1 MLRST
6 VVAAV
11 DRTAQGLQWIDLPTV
26 PIGTNREWFPRSRMS
41 PRERGWMERTRSL
54 GNPVHAADTASAGVT
69 VVIPTRNRLDLL
81 REAVASIEQ
90 QTHPDWRVLIVDDAS
105 EDGTWSWIDAH
116 PDERVT
122 GIHVAER
129 AERSAARNRGLREL
143 QTPYVLF
150 LDDDDRLRPDGL
162 ARLASALGRDPAAVA
177 AVGALE
183 YFDGNGR
190 RLAGEHPRRAFT
202 RDVWQELV
210 FEWVA
215 ETGRTLFRAEA
226 VVEAGGFSE
235 SLVMGEDR
243 DLLLRLA
250 RLGPVAFIPDTVLDH
265 RVHPDQWRPADA
277 AQLER
282 QITRSHLAT
291 LDTDQQRLGERIM
304 SARTE
309 YVAARASWSA
319 GRPRDALRAW
329 LRMRSAPLR
338 LLTSPVLEADR
349 SRLMRA
355 VAGAVLGERAMRASR
370 ELRSGRTG
378 PDADQ
383 QLFQPKA
390 RVGGPSHGPDV
401 SVIITT
407 HNRLDLMEQAVAS
420 VRGQT
425 FRSFE
430 LIVVDDASDD
440 GTPAWIEA
448 EPDIRAIHL
457 ETPSERSI
465 ARNAGAEV
473 ARGRY
478 VMFLD
483 DDDRLRPDALQRLTS
498 ALEAYPDALVAV
510 GSYEQ
515 FDDDQHRAPAPHP
528 RRTMVRN
535 VWNEVVF
542 GWVGH
547 QGRALFHASPLRET
561 GGFVSGL
568 EPAEDRDLWLRL
580 ARLGPVVLIPD
591 VVMDRRV
598 HSGNHPN
605 PDWEAF
611 ALDVVRRR
619 LPDLPQREQRLGRRI
634 VDARVHYSE
643 GLRRLAAGQP
653 ITAAREFVKLA
664 RAPLG
669 MLTSPLFRQQMRSHL
684 GRLATSAVRR
694 GRGTDR
700 DA

>member
-1 MLRST
+1 
-6 VVAAV
+6 
-11 DRTAQGLQWIDLPTV
+11 
-26 PIGTNREWFPRSRMS
+26 
-41 PRERGWMERTRSL
+41 MERTRSL
-54 GNPVHAADTASAGVT
+54 GNPVHAADRASGAVT

-81 REAVASIEQ
+81 REAVASIER
-90 QTHPDWRVLIVDDAS
+90 QTHADWRVLIVDDAS
-105 EDGTWSWIDAH
+105 EDGTWSWVDAH
-116 PDERVT
+116 PDERVS

-129 AERSAARNRGLREL
+129 AERSAARNRGLRAL

-150 LDDDDRLRPDGL
+150 LDDDDRLRPGAL
-162 ARLASALGRDPAAVA
+162 ERLTSALGRDPAAVA

-215 ETGRTLFRAEA
+215 ETGRTLFRTQA

-250 RLGPVAFIPDTVLDH
+250 RRGPVTFVPETVLDH

-277 AQLER
+277 AQRER
-282 QITRSHLAT
+282 EITRAHLAT
-291 LDTDQQRLGERIM
+291 LGESERRIGERIM
-304 SARTE
+304 SARTQ

-329 LRMRSAPLR
+329 LRMRGAPAR
-338 LLTSPVLEADR
+338 LLASPVLEADR
-349 SRLMRA
+349 SRLVRA
-355 VAGAVLGERAMRASR
+355 VAGSVLGERGMRVSR
-370 ELRSGRTG
+370 RLRSPGG
-378 PDADQ
+378 APDADHR
-383 QLFQPKA
+383 LLQPKA
-390 RVGGPSHGPDV
+390 RVGGPSDGPDV

-407 HNRLDLMEQAVAS
+407 RNRLDLMREAVDS

-425 FRSFE
+425 FQSFE

-440 GTPAWIEA
+440 GTPGWIDA
-448 EPDIRAIHL
+448 EPDIRAIHTP
-457 ETPSERSI
+457 TPSERSI
-465 ARNAGAEV
+465 ARNAGAEA

-483 DDDRLRPDALQRLTS
+483 DDDRLRPDALQRLVS
-498 ALEAYPDALVAV
+498 ALEAYPEALVAV

-528 RRTMVRN
+528 RRTMVRD

-547 QGRALFHASPLRET
+547 QGRALFHAGPLRET

-605 PDWEAF
+605 PNWESF
-611 ALDVVRRR
+611 ALDVVRGR
-619 LPDLPQREQRLGRRI
+619 LPDLPEREQRLGRRI

-643 GLRRLAAGQP
+643 GLRRLAEGQP
-653 ITAAREFVKLA
+653 VAAAREFVKLT

-684 GRLATSAVRR
+684 GRLATSAARR
-694 GRGTDR
+694 GRGADR